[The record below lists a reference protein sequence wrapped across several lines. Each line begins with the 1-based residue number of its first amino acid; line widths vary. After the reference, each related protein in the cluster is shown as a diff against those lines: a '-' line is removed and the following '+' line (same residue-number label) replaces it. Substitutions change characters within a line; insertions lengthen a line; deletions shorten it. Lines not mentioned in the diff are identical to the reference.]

1 MATTAKEKDCEV
13 GADGYA
19 SDGLTHVVI
28 LVIPNV
34 PETASRTV
42 AHRSCSP
49 QKKTTTDDEHDDHA
63 IEIHFDDDDDADA
76 DGYGTISAAAGGGRH
91 SPRRR
96 LRAEE
101 PTPHQGIRRS

>member
-28 LVIPNV
+28 LVIP
-34 PETASRTV
+34 SRTV

-96 LRAEE
+96 LRAEG